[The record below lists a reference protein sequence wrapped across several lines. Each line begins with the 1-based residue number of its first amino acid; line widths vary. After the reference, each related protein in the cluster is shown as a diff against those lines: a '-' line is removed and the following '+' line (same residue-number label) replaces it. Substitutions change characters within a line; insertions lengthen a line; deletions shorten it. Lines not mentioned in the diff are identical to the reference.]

1 MTDLRDAFRA
11 LRSTP
16 VVTAVAMLSLAL
28 GIGANTAIFSI
39 LDAVMLRVLPVKD
52 PARLTLISMGAN
64 DNRSFTNPIWEQI
77 RDHQDPF
84 DGAFAWSGTR
94 FNLAPGGPTE
104 YVDGIWASGGF
115 FQVLG
120 VPAILGRTFTPADD
134 RRGGGPDGAVAV
146 ISYSFWQ
153 RRFDGAADVVGRGLT
168 IERVP
173 FTIIGVTGPEFF
185 GVDVGRT
192 FDVAIPLGAEPLIRG
207 KESSLDRRSSWWLG
221 IMVRRRADQSLDA
234 ATAALRGLQ
243 SQVRDATMPPDY
255 REEDKASYLR
265 DAFELKPASGGSS
278 GFRNRYQG
286 PLTAMMVVVGLVLL
300 IACANIA
307 NLLLARATARRHELS
322 VRLALGA
329 SRMRLTR
336 QLMVESLVLSA
347 CGALLGL
354 LVALWGSRLLVRQ
367 LSSSTNNVFIDLA
380 LDWRMLAF
388 TATIAVTTAMLF
400 GTAPAFSAT
409 RVQPNESLKERGR
422 GMVGDRRFGLGSA
435 LVVVQVALSLMLVI
449 AAGLFMRTFWSLAT
463 LDLGFQR
470 RGVLVA
476 NVNAQRL
483 QLEPRQRLPVFERL
497 RDEAAA
503 VPGVANAA
511 ISVVTPVSGSSWQWG
526 IDAVDGVVIPT
537 TGDNFQPRSTYTNIV
552 SPGWFDTFGVHLIAG
567 RDFTAADRDGS
578 VKVAIVNEAFARKFM
593 LGQNPIGRRP
603 RQMGFPSRPAVE
615 YEIVGYVADAVYRS
629 LREQVPPTLYI
640 PIAQYPEPP
649 SSASI
654 SVRSL
659 SESPAL
665 LTKPLAASFGAVNRD
680 VSITFRP
687 LEDQV
692 NAALIQER
700 VVAMLSGFFGGLAL
714 LLAGLGLY
722 GVTSYAVGRR
732 RTEIGIRMALGA
744 APGSV
749 VRMVLSRVAVLVSL
763 GVVIGGAISYW
774 VSPLVST
781 LLYRVPARDLTT
793 LLGASL
799 VLAAIGAIA
808 GALPARRAAVI
819 DPARVLREG

>member
-1 MTDLRDAFRA
+1 MTDLRDAIRA
-11 LRSTP
+11 LRATP

-52 PARLTLISMGAN
+52 PARLTIISMGAN
-64 DNRSFTNPIWEQI
+64 DDRSFTNPIWEQI
-77 RDHQDPF
+77 RDRQEPF
-84 DGAFAWSGTR
+84 DGAFAWSSTR

-153 RRFDGAADVVGRGLT
+153 RRFDGAADIVGRALT

-173 FTIIGVTGPEFF
+173 FTIVGVTGPEFF
-185 GVDVGRT
+185 GADVGRT

-207 KESSLDRRSSWWLG
+207 KESSLDRRSSWWLS

-243 SQVRDATMPPDY
+243 PQVRDATMPPDY
-255 REEDKASYLR
+255 REENKASYLR

-278 GFRNRYQG
+278 GFRNRYQR

-329 SRMRLTR
+329 SRFRLTR

-388 TATIAVTTAMLF
+388 TATVAVTTAMLF
-400 GTAPAFSAT
+400 GTAPALRAT

-422 GMVGDRRFGLGSA
+422 GLVGDSRFGLGNA

-449 AAGLFMRTFWSLAT
+449 AAGLFLRTFWSLAT

-470 RGVLVA
+470 RGLLVA

-503 VPGVANAA
+503 VPGVANAT

-526 IDAVDGVVIPT
+526 IDAVDGVIIPT
-537 TGDNFQPRSTYTNIV
+537 TGDNFQPRSTYANIV
-552 SPGWFDTFGVHLIAG
+552 SPGWFDTFGVRVIAG

-578 VKVAIVNEAFARKFM
+578 VKVTIVNEAFARKFM
-593 LGQNPIGRRP
+593 PGQNPIGHRV

-629 LREQVPPTLYI
+629 LRDPVPPTLYI
-640 PIAQYPEPP
+640 SIAQYAEPP
-649 SSASI
+649 SSAAI
-654 SVRSL
+654 SVRSA
-659 SESPAL
+659 SRSPAL
-665 LTKPLAASFGAVNRD
+665 LTKPLATAFGTVNRD

-687 LEDQV
+687 LDDQV

-700 VVAMLSGFFGGLAL
+700 IVAMLSGFFGGLAL

-744 APGSV
+744 APSSV
-749 VRMVLSRVAVLVSL
+749 VRMVLSRVAVLVGL
-763 GVVIGGAISYW
+763 GVAIGSAISYW

-793 LLGASL
+793 LLGAAAILS
-799 VLAAIGAIA
+799 AIGAIA
-808 GALPARRAAVI
+808 GAVPARRAAVI

>member
-1 MTDLRDAFRA
+1 MTDLRDAIRA
-11 LRSTP
+11 LRATP

-52 PARLTLISMGAN
+52 PARLTIISMGAN
-64 DNRSFTNPIWEQI
+64 DDRSFTNPIWEQI
-77 RDHQDPF
+77 RDRQEPF
-84 DGAFAWSGTR
+84 DGAFAWSSTR

-153 RRFDGAADVVGRGLT
+153 RRFDGAADIVGRALT

-173 FTIIGVTGPEFF
+173 FTIVGVTGPEFF
-185 GVDVGRT
+185 GADVGRT

-207 KESSLDRRSSWWLG
+207 KESSLDRRSSWWLS

-243 SQVRDATMPPDY
+243 PQVRDATMPPDY
-255 REEDKASYLR
+255 REENKASYLR

-278 GFRNRYQG
+278 GFRNRYQR

-329 SRMRLTR
+329 SRFRLTR

-388 TATIAVTTAMLF
+388 TATVAVTTAMLF
-400 GTAPAFSAT
+400 GTAPALRAT

-422 GMVGDRRFGLGSA
+422 GLVGDSRFGLGNA

-449 AAGLFMRTFWSLAT
+449 AAGLFLRTFWSLAT

-470 RGVLVA
+470 RGLLVA

-503 VPGVANAA
+503 VPGVANAT

-526 IDAVDGVVIPT
+526 IDAVDGVIIPT
-537 TGDNFQPRSTYTNIV
+537 TGDNFQPRSTYANIV
-552 SPGWFDTFGVHLIAG
+552 SPGWFDTFGVRVIAG

-578 VKVAIVNEAFARKFM
+578 VKVTIVNEAFARKFM
-593 LGQNPIGRRP
+593 PGQNPIGHRV

-629 LREQVPPTLYI
+629 LRDPVPPTLYI
-640 PIAQYPEPP
+640 SIAQYPEPP
-649 SSASI
+649 SSAAI
-654 SVRSL
+654 SVRSA
-659 SESPAL
+659 SRSPAL
-665 LTKPLAASFGAVNRD
+665 LTKPLATAFGTVNRD

-687 LEDQV
+687 LDDQV

-700 VVAMLSGFFGGLAL
+700 IVAMLSGFFGGLAL

-732 RTEIGIRMALGA
+732 RSEIGIRMALGA
-744 APGSV
+744 APSSV
-749 VRMVLSRVAVLVSL
+749 VRMVLSRVAVLVGL
-763 GVVIGGAISYW
+763 GVAIGSAISYW

-793 LLGASL
+793 LLGAAAILS
-799 VLAAIGAIA
+799 AIGAIA
-808 GALPARRAAVI
+808 GAVPARRAAVI

>member
-1 MTDLRDAFRA
+1 MTDLRDAIRA
-11 LRSTP
+11 LRATP

-52 PARLTLISMGAN
+52 PARLTIISMGAN

-77 RDHQDPF
+77 RDRQEPF
-84 DGAFAWSGTR
+84 DGAFAWSSTR

-153 RRFDGAADVVGRGLT
+153 RRFDGAADVVGRALT

-173 FTIIGVTGPEFF
+173 FTIVGVTGPEFF
-185 GVDVGRT
+185 GADVGRT

-207 KESSLDRRSSWWLG
+207 KESSLDRRSSWWLS

-243 SQVRDATMPPDY
+243 PQVRDATMPPDY
-255 REEDKASYLR
+255 REENKASYLR

-278 GFRNRYQG
+278 GFRNRYQR

-329 SRMRLTR
+329 SRFRLTR

-388 TATIAVTTAMLF
+388 TATVAVTTAMLF
-400 GTAPAFSAT
+400 GTAPALRAT

-422 GMVGDRRFGLGSA
+422 GLVGDSRFGLGNA

-449 AAGLFMRTFWSLAT
+449 AAGLFLRTFWSLAT

-470 RGVLVA
+470 RGLLVA

-503 VPGVANAA
+503 VPGVANAT

-526 IDAVDGVVIPT
+526 IDAVDGVIIPT
-537 TGDNFQPRSTYTNIV
+537 TGDNFQPRSTYANIV
-552 SPGWFDTFGVHLIAG
+552 GPGWFDTFGVRVIAG

-578 VKVAIVNEAFARKFM
+578 VKVTIVNEAFARKFM
-593 LGQNPIGRRP
+593 PGHNPIGRRV
-603 RQMGFPSRPAVE
+603 RQMGFPSRPSVE

-629 LREQVPPTLYI
+629 LRDPVPPTLYI
-640 PIAQYPEPP
+640 SIAQYPEPP
-649 SSASI
+649 SSAAI
-654 SVRSL
+654 SVRSA
-659 SESPAL
+659 SRSPAL
-665 LTKPLAASFGAVNRD
+665 LTKPLATAFGTVNRD

-687 LEDQV
+687 LDDQV

-700 VVAMLSGFFGGLAL
+700 IVAMLSGFFGGLAL

-749 VRMVLSRVAVLVSL
+749 VRMVLSRVAVLVGL
-763 GVVIGGAISYW
+763 GVAIGSAISYW

-793 LLGASL
+793 LLGAAAILS
-799 VLAAIGAIA
+799 AIGAIA
-808 GALPARRAAVI
+808 GAVPARRAAVI

>member
-1 MTDLRDAFRA
+1 MTDLRDAIRA
-11 LRSTP
+11 LRATP

-52 PARLTLISMGAN
+52 PARLTIISMGAN
-64 DNRSFTNPIWEQI
+64 DDRSFTNPIWEQI
-77 RDHQDPF
+77 RDRQEPF
-84 DGAFAWSGTR
+84 DGAFAWSSTR

-153 RRFDGAADVVGRGLT
+153 RRFDGAADIVGRALT

-173 FTIIGVTGPEFF
+173 FTIVGVTGPEFF
-185 GVDVGRT
+185 GADVGRT

-207 KESSLDRRSSWWLG
+207 KESSLDRRSSWWLS

-243 SQVRDATMPPDY
+243 PQVRDATMPPDY
-255 REEDKASYLR
+255 REEDRASYLR

-278 GFRNRYQG
+278 GFRNRYQR

-329 SRMRLTR
+329 SRFRLTR

-388 TATIAVTTAMLF
+388 TATVAVTTAMLF
-400 GTAPAFSAT
+400 GTAPALRAT

-422 GMVGDRRFGLGSA
+422 GLVGDSRFGLGNA

-449 AAGLFMRTFWSLAT
+449 AAGLFLRTFWSLAT

-470 RGVLVA
+470 RGLLVA

-503 VPGVANAA
+503 VPGVANAT

-526 IDAVDGVVIPT
+526 IDAVDGVIIPT
-537 TGDNFQPRSTYTNIV
+537 TGDNFQPRSTYANIV
-552 SPGWFDTFGVHLIAG
+552 SPGWFDTFGVRVIAG

-578 VKVAIVNEAFARKFM
+578 VKVTIVNEAFARKFM
-593 LGQNPIGRRP
+593 PGQNPIGHRV

-629 LREQVPPTLYI
+629 LRDPVPPTLYI
-640 PIAQYPEPP
+640 SIAQYAEPP
-649 SSASI
+649 SSAAI
-654 SVRSL
+654 SVRSA
-659 SESPAL
+659 SRSPAL
-665 LTKPLAASFGAVNRD
+665 LTKPLATAFGTVNRD

-687 LEDQV
+687 LDDQV

-700 VVAMLSGFFGGLAL
+700 IVAMLSGFFGGLAL

-744 APGSV
+744 APSSV
-749 VRMVLSRVAVLVSL
+749 VRMVLSRVAVLVGL
-763 GVVIGGAISYW
+763 GVAIGSAISYW

-793 LLGASL
+793 LLGAAAILS
-799 VLAAIGAIA
+799 AIGAIA
-808 GALPARRAAVI
+808 GAVPARRAAVI

>member
-1 MTDLRDAFRA
+1 MADLRDAFRA

-16 VVTAVAMLSLAL
+16 VVTAVAILSLAL

-52 PARLTLISMGAN
+52 PARLTIVSMGTN

-77 RDHQDPF
+77 RDHQEPF
-84 DGAFAWSGTR
+84 DGAFAWSSTR

-185 GVDVGRT
+185 GADVGRT

-207 KESSLDRRSSWWLG
+207 RESSLDRRSSWWLG
-221 IMVRRRADQSLDA
+221 IMVRRRTDQSLEA
-234 ATAALRGLQ
+234 GTAALRGLQ
-243 SQVRDATMPPDY
+243 PLVRNATLPPDY
-255 REEDKASYLR
+255 REEEKASYLR

-278 GFRNRYQG
+278 GFRNRYQR

-307 NLLLARATARRHELS
+307 NLLLARATARRHEIS

-329 SRMRLTR
+329 SRFRLMR
-336 QLMVESLVLSA
+336 QLMAESLVLSA

-354 LVALWGSRLLVRQ
+354 VIAYWGSRLLVRQ
-367 LSSSTNNVFIDLA
+367 LSSSTNNVFIDLT

-388 TATIAVTTAMLF
+388 TASIAVTTAILF
-400 GTAPAFSAT
+400 GTAPALRAT

-422 GMVGDRRFGLGSA
+422 GLVGDNRFGLGNA

-449 AAGLFMRTFWSLAT
+449 AAGLFVRTFWSLAT
-463 LDLGFQR
+463 LDMGFQR

-483 QLEPRQRLPVFERL
+483 QLEPRQRVPIFEGL
-497 RDEAAA
+497 RDAAA
-503 VPGVANAA
+503 TVPGVANATM
-511 ISVVTPVSGSSWQWG
+511 SVVTPVSGSSWQWG
-526 IDAVDGVVIPT
+526 IEAVDGVVIPMT
-537 TGDNFQPRSTYTNIV
+537 PENFQPRSIYVNIIA
-552 SPGWFDTFGVHLIAG
+552 PGWFDTFGVRVIAG
-567 RDFTAADRDGS
+567 RDFTAADRDRS
-578 VKVAIVNEAFARKFM
+578 PKAAIANEAFARKFM
-593 LGQNPIGRRP
+593 RGQNPVGHRV
-603 RQMGFPSRPAVE
+603 RQMGFSSRPSVE

-629 LREQVPPTLYI
+629 LREPVPPTLYV

-649 SSASI
+649 SSLAI
-654 SVRSL
+654 SVRSA
-659 SESPAL
+659 SESPAR
-665 LTKPLAASFGAVNRD
+665 LTKPLAAALASVNRD
-680 VSITFRP
+680 VTITLRP
-687 LEDQV
+687 LDEQV

-700 VVAMLSGFFGGLAL
+700 VVALLSGFFGGLAL

-749 VRMVLSRVAVLVSL
+749 VRMVLTRVAVLVGL
-763 GVVIGGAISYW
+763 GVVIGAGVSYW
-774 VSPLVST
+774 LSPYVST
-781 LLYRVPARDLTT
+781 LLYHVPARDWTT
-793 LLGASL
+793 LAGSAA
-799 VLAAIGAIA
+799 VLAAIGALA

-819 DPARVLREG
+819 DPARVLRDG